1 MRWSKGSF
9 INIGGVNVHFID
21 VGEGPAVLLLHGLG
35 TSLITW
41 DRNVEPLAEAGYRVL
56 ALDLPGHGDSD
67 KPRTLSYDPI
77 SGANLLRQFLT
88 LRGVEQASVV
98 GSSAGGLVVGQFAIA
113 YPEQVDRMVLVAAGG
128 LGREVCWFLRVMS
141 IPVLGEL
148 LYQPRLR
155 NAIDLAKHIFYQEPP
170 FLNEV
175 LPEMRRVRNMPGT
188 SYAALRAVRSSINLL
203 GLRKQQYILHRL
215 TDLSKPLMAVWGK
228 EDSIIPAVHAEEVR
242 RAIPNSCVRIIPQ
255 CGHWPHMEKAEE
267 FNELLVQFFNGSLD
281 NGHRHPNNETA

>member
-1 MRWSKGSF
+1 M
-9 INIGGVNVHFID
+9 
-21 VGEGPAVLLLHGLG
+21 LLLHGLG

-41 DRNVEPLAEAGYRVL
+41 GQNVDPLVAAGYRVL

-77 SGANLLRQFLT
+77 SGANLLREFLT
-88 LRGVEQASVV
+88 LLGVERASVV
-98 GSSAGGLVVGQFAIA
+98 GNSAGGLVVGQFGIT

-128 LGREVCWFLRVMS
+128 LGREVCWYLRVMS

-148 LYQPRLR
+148 LYQPKIQDAL
-155 NAIDLAKHIFYQEPP
+155 DLSKRIFYQEPP

-188 SYAALRAVRSSINLL
+188 RYAAVQAVRSSINLW

-215 TDLSKPLMAVWGK
+215 TELSKPLLAVWGK
-228 EDSIIPAVHAEEVR
+228 EDNIIPAIHAEEVR
-242 RAIPNSCVRIIPQ
+242 RAIPNSFVRIIPQ
-255 CGHWPHMEKAEE
+255 CGHWPHMEKAQE
-267 FNELLVQFFNGSLD
+267 FNDLLVQFFNGSLD
-281 NGHRHPNNETA
+281 NGHHLSEQ